1 MVHVK
6 NIPRQERVQMTI
18 PKNDKKTGK
27 SNNEVDSSKTMDKY
41 AVEET
46 RSTKQASMS
55 AECPWCGA
63 TLLKHGSVLLCP
75 KHGSEPFESLDD

>member
-1 MVHVK
+1 MVRVK
-6 NIPRQERVQMTI
+6 SILRQKRVQMTI
-18 PKNDKKTGK
+18 PNNNKKTGK
-27 SNNEVDSSKTMDKY
+27 SNNEVDSSETMDKY

-46 RSTKQASMS
+46 RSEKQASVS

-75 KHGSEPFESLDD
+75 NHGSEPFESI